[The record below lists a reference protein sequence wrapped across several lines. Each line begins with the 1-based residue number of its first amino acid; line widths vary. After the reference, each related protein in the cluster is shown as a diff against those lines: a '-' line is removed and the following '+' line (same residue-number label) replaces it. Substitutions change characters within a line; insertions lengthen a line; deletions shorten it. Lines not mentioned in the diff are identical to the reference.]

1 MFLRSK
7 NPLPLPCMPQL
18 PKPFLNSLSHLGIDV
33 EAFAEA
39 HREENRIT
47 SIRLNPFKKSTLAF
61 EPGEAVPW
69 TKQAFYLAD
78 RPSFT
83 FDPLF
88 HAGCYYVQEAGSMF
102 IEQALKQSL
111 DLSQNLAILD
121 LCAAPGGKS
130 THINS
135 LITPQSLLVS
145 NELVASRAGVLVQ
158 NLSKWGTA
166 NTLVT
171 NSDPQ
176 KFGVLERFFDA
187 MVVDAPCSGSGL
199 FRKQPEAIE
208 EWSEANVNLCCGRQK
223 KILAD
228 ALPGLKENGILVYS
242 TCSYSEEENEAIVEW
257 LIKEFEMEFVPIQ
270 VESSWGIVETGAG
283 YRFYPHLA
291 KSEGFFCA
299 VLKKPGS
306 VPGGTFR
313 KKGSISAATK
323 AELEVL
329 APFLE
334 PAWQGPVLK
343 KNNQFHL
350 LNEAVLG
357 FLQTFEKQLYFKKA
371 GVLAGEIKGKDLV
384 PAHELALAIYTGAG
398 VISLELDHETAI
410 RFLKK
415 ENLTIPSPHKGLCRI
430 TYQDQGIGWAKILPN
445 RINNYLPPEWRI
457 LSRQQ

>member
-1 MFLRSK
+1 M
-7 NPLPLPCMPQL
+7 
-18 PKPFLNSLSHLGIDV
+18 DV
-33 EAFAEA
+33 EAFVEA
-39 HREENRIT
+39 HREEHKIT
-47 SIRLNPFKKSTLAF
+47 SIRRNPFKAGTLAF
-61 EPGEAVPW
+61 ETGKEVPW
-69 TKQAFYLAD
+69 ATDAFYLAG

-111 DLSQNLAILD
+111 DLSQPLALLD

-130 THINS
+130 THLNS

-145 NELVASRAGVLVQ
+145 NELMASRAAVLVQ

-176 KFGVLERFFDA
+176 KFGALGGFFDA

-199 FRKQPEAIE
+199 FRKQPEAMD
-208 EWSEANVNLCCGRQK
+208 EWSEANVNLCSGRQK

-228 ALPGLKENGILVYS
+228 ALPALKENGILVYS
-242 TCSYSEEENEAIVEW
+242 TCSYSSEENEAVVEW
-257 LIKEFEMEFVPIQ
+257 LTKEFEMEFVPLQ
-270 VESSWGIVETGAG
+270 VNPAWGIVETGAG

-306 VPGGTFR
+306 APAGTFR
-313 KKGSISAATK
+313 KKGSMNMATR
-323 AELEVL
+323 AEMEVL
-329 APFLE
+329 APFLN
-334 PAWQGPVLK
+334 PAWQGPVFK

-350 LNEAVLG
+350 LNETVLG
-357 FLQTFEKQLYFKKA
+357 FLQAFEKQLYFKKA
-371 GVLAGEIKGKDLV
+371 GILAGEIKGKDLV
-384 PAHELALAIYTGAG
+384 PAHELALAIYSGAG
-398 VISLELDHETAI
+398 VSSLDLDLETAI
-410 RFLKK
+410 RFLQK
-415 ENLTIPSPHKGLCRI
+415 ENFTLPSPGKGLSRM
-430 TYQDQGIGWAKILPN
+430 TFQGQGIGWAKLLPN
-445 RINNYLPPEWRI
+445 RINNYLPSELRI
-457 LSRQQ
+457 LSRENR